1 MFDVVIQ
8 SFISI
13 LALVITTI
21 GGFAVKNYLIPFL
34 NNKNL
39 TFWVQ
44 QAVLAAEKYFNER
57 PGLGK
62 EKKEYVKKFLLQ
74 NLNVHV
80 TDEQLDLLID
90 STVESIINP
99 VKTEPILIES
109 TGVKSTPP
117 QEELIVPSD
126 INVNETPIEEKVV
139 PNFIEDKDLVNKFS
153 EEADTEK

>member
-1 MFDVVIQ
+1 MFEVVIQ
-8 SFISI
+8 AFVSV

-21 GGFAVKNYLIPFL
+21 GGFAVKNYLIPYL

-44 QAVLAAEKYFNER
+44 QAVLAAEKYFDER

-62 EKKEYVKKFLLQ
+62 EKKEYVKKFLMQ
-74 NLNVHV
+74 NLNVRV

-99 VKTEPILIES
+99 IKTEPIVIEATEIKPS
-109 TGVKSTPP
+109 LP
-117 QEELIVPSD
+117 QEELVAPSD
-126 INVNETPIEEKVV
+126 VNVSENPVEEKVV
-139 PNFIEDKDLVNKFS
+139 PNFIEDKDLISK
-153 EEADTEK
+153 

>member
-1 MFDVVIQ
+1 MFEVVIQ
-8 SFISI
+8 AFVSV

-21 GGFAVKNYLIPFL
+21 GGFAVKNYLIPYL

-44 QAVLAAEKYFNER
+44 QAVIAAEKYFDER

-62 EKKEYVKKFLLQ
+62 EKKEYVKKFLMQ
-74 NLNVHV
+74 NLNVRV

-99 VKTEPILIES
+99 IRTEPIVIE
-109 TGVKSTPP
+109 TTEVKPALP
-117 QEELIVPSD
+117 QEEELVVPSD
-126 INVNETPIEEKVV
+126 VNVSENIVEEKVV
-139 PNFIEDKDLVNKFS
+139 PNFIEDKDLISK
-153 EEADTEK
+153 

>member
-8 SFISI
+8 AFVSI
-13 LALVITTI
+13 LAIVITTI
-21 GGFAVKNYLIPFL
+21 GGFAVKNYLIPYL

-44 QAVLAAEKYFNER
+44 QAVIAAEKYFDER

-62 EKKEYVKKFLLQ
+62 EKKEYVKKFLMQ
-74 NLNVHV
+74 NLNVRV

-99 VKTEPILIES
+99 IRREPIIIEATDDKPS
-109 TGVKSTPP
+109 LP
-117 QEELIVPSD
+117 QDEELVVPSD
-126 INVNETPIEEKVV
+126 VNVDENPVEEKVV
-139 PNFIEDKDLVNKFS
+139 PNFIEDKDLITKF
-153 EEADTEK
+153 